1 MYLHGFCNIIG
12 VQMDFESRNFERK
25 KRISSPKSI
34 NTVIEIS
41 KKVNEL
47 IEKLGYNNEDLL
59 LTKAHIKNNIMQLI
73 NSNNSN
79 NLEKVSYAKKKCSSK
94 ISCNYHVDIRGRL
107 ITSYSK

>member
-1 MYLHGFCNIIG
+1 MYLHQFCNIIG
-12 VQMDFESRNFERK
+12 VQMDFEGRNVRK
-25 KRISSPKSI
+25 RKRATSPKSI

-47 IEKLGYNNEDLL
+47 IEKLGYSNNEML

-73 NSNNSN
+73 NSNSSN
-79 NLEKVSYAKKKCSSK
+79 NLEKVNRGKTKSSSK

-107 ITSYSK
+107 ITNYSK